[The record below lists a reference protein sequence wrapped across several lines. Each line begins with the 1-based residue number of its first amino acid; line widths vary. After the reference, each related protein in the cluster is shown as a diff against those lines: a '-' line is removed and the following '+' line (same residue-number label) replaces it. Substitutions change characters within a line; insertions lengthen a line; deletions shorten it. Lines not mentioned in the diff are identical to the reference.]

1 MSKPRPITLKL
12 NVSKILKEHLF
23 KGAKGT
29 YLDLVVWP
37 NKDGAGQFGD
47 THYVVQEISKTA
59 REAGER
65 GPIIGNAKVP
75 EVEAPAP
82 PPRQQ
87 QIRQRPP
94 ARQDDNF
101 GDTSSQGMNAGM
113 EDDDIPF

>member
-12 NVSKILKEHLF
+12 DLTKILKEHLF

-37 NKDGAGQFGD
+37 NKDGAGQYGD
-47 THYVVQEISKTA
+47 THYVVQEINKAA
-59 REAGER
+59 RDAGER

-75 EVEAPAP
+75 EVETSAPA
-82 PPRQQ
+82 PRQQ
-87 QIRQRPP
+87 QTRQRPP
-94 ARQDDNF
+94 VRENDNF

-113 EDDDIPF
+113 AEEDVPF